1 MSKERMPNLSAEIS
15 AHTATTSF
23 EQLPAAAMRAAK
35 LSLLDAIGV
44 TLGASGIGEGC
55 RGFVD
60 LARDDGGKAQ
70 STIIGFGNVK
80 VAASAA
86 AFANGAMAH
95 ALDFEDS
102 HDASLTHPN
111 AATIPAALAMAEAL
125 GGASGRD
132 LLTAVAT
139 GSDLVCRL
147 GLALV
152 ANPAEFGWYTPA
164 ILGAF
169 GATAAAGRLLGLSPA
184 QMLDAYSLT
193 LCQATCSMELR
204 YSPHSMVRAVRDAF
218 AARAGVTAAL
228 LASRGVKGFDR
239 PFDGQAGLFALY
251 ARGQWDPER
260 LTAGLGHTFH
270 GADVSFKPWPA
281 CRGTHSYIDA
291 ALQLRAETGVTA
303 EMIDGIVIEVSPVNR
318 MLCEPAEQKRQPQT
332 AIDAKFSL
340 PFVIGTALHHG
351 HVDLD
356 LFVDGALANPE
367 VLTIAGKVRWR
378 VKEDANPSS
387 ALRGSMEIRTLRGNV
402 YRKSIDHPKG
412 SLENPLDE
420 AALIRKFKNC
430 ARHAAAFLHD
440 DQLDETAQA
449 ILTLDD
455 AGSVEGVMRWL

>member
-1 MSKERMPNLSAEIS
+1 MPNLSAKIS
-15 AHTATTSF
+15 AHTAATGF
-23 EQLPAAAMRAAK
+23 ELLPAAAVRSAK

-55 RGFVD
+55 RAFVD
-60 LARDDGGKAQ
+60 LALDDGGKAQ

-80 VAASAA
+80 VPAAAA

-95 ALDFEDS
+95 ALDYEDS

-125 GGASGRD
+125 EDVSGRE
-132 LLTAVAT
+132 LITAVAT

-147 GLALV
+147 GLALK

-169 GATAAAGRLLGLSPA
+169 GATAAAGRLLALSPA

-239 PFDGQAGLFALY
+239 PFDGKAGLFALY
-251 ARGQWDPER
+251 TRDQWDPER
-260 LTAGLGHTFH
+260 LMADLGHTFH

-281 CRGTHSYIDA
+281 CRGTHAYIDA
-291 ALQLRAETGVTA
+291 ALQIRDETGVTA
-303 EMIDGIVIEVSPVNR
+303 EMIDGIAIEVNAVNR
-318 MLCEPAEQKRQPQT
+318 MLCEPAEQKRRPMT

-351 HVDLD
+351 RVDLD
-356 LFVDGALANPE
+356 LFLDGALTNPE
-367 VLTIAGKVRWR
+367 VLAIARKVSWR
-378 VKEDANPSS
+378 VNEDACPSA
-387 ALRGSMEIRTLRGNV
+387 ALRGTMEIRTVRGNV
-402 YRKSIDHPKG
+402 YRKNIDHPKG
-412 SLENPLDE
+412 SPENPLDE

-440 DQLDETAQA
+440 DQLDETAHA

-455 AGSVEGVMRWL
+455 ARSVKGMMRWL

>member
-1 MSKERMPNLSAEIS
+1 MPNLSAKIS
-15 AHTATTSF
+15 AHTAATGF
-23 EQLPAAAMRAAK
+23 ELLPAAAVRSAK

-55 RGFVD
+55 RAFVD
-60 LARDDGGKAQ
+60 LALDDGGKAQ

-80 VAASAA
+80 VPAAAA

-95 ALDFEDS
+95 ALDYEDS

-125 GGASGRD
+125 EDVSGRE
-132 LLTAVAT
+132 LITAVAT

-147 GLALV
+147 GLALN

-169 GATAAAGRLLGLSPA
+169 GATAAAGRLLAGSPA

-239 PFDGQAGLFALY
+239 PFDGKAGLFALY
-251 ARGQWDPER
+251 TRDQWDPER
-260 LTAGLGHTFH
+260 LMADLGHTFH

-281 CRGTHSYIDA
+281 CRGTHAYIDA
-291 ALQLRAETGVTA
+291 ALQIRDETGVTA
-303 EMIDGIVIEVSPVNR
+303 DMIDGIAIEVNAVNR
-318 MLCEPAEQKRQPQT
+318 MLCEPAEQKRRPMT

-351 HVDLD
+351 RVDLD
-356 LFVDGALANPE
+356 LFLDGALTNPE
-367 VLTIAGKVRWR
+367 VLAIARKVSWR
-378 VKEDANPSS
+378 VNEDACPSA
-387 ALRGSMEIRTLRGNV
+387 ALRGTMEIRTVRGKV
-402 YRKSIDHPKG
+402 YRKNIDHPKG
-412 SLENPLDE
+412 SPENPLDE
-420 AALIRKFKNC
+420 AALISKFKNC

-440 DQLDETAQA
+440 DQLDETAHA

-455 AGSVEGVMRWL
+455 ARSVKGMMRWL